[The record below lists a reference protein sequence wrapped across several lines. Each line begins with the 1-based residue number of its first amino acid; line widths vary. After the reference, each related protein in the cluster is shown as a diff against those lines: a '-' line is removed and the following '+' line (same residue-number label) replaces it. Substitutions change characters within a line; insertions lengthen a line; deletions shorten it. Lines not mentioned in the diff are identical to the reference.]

1 VCAAAALAG
10 KDSAVKEA
18 IGIVSEMAIEGIQ
31 PTCETFNCL
40 VNVCAKSA
48 GAGAGEKAVA
58 HARVRRIN
66 LLNNQ

>member
-1 VCAAAALAG
+1 M
-10 KDSAVKEA
+10 AV
-18 IGIVSEMAIEGIQ
+18 EGIQ

-58 HARVRRIN
+58 HARVFPMYGHTFAMRSHVP
-66 LLNNQ
+66 